1 MAGLTPR
8 QKKFCD
14 EYMLCGNATQ
24 AAVKAGYSE
33 KYAGQNAD
41 KLLKNTNVR
50 EYLSYFQK
58 KVEQKT
64 IKSVEEVQQWWSSIM
79 DNAEEAT
86 KDRLKASELL
96 VKSKGGFMDRV
107 ELSRK
112 ASNPLEGMT
121 TEELKQLIDDDD
133 W

>member
-14 EYMLCGNATQ
+14 EYMLCANATQ
-24 AAVKAGYSE
+24 AAIKAGYSE

-41 KLLKNTNVR
+41 KILKNTNVR

-58 KVEQKT
+58 KVDQT
-64 IKSVEEVQQWWSSIM
+64 AIKSVEEVQRWWSSII
-79 DNAEEAT
+79 DDAEEVT

-96 VKSKGGFMDRV
+96 VKSKGGFMDNV
-107 ELSRK
+107 QVKGSLN
-112 ASNPLEGMT
+112 NPFEGLT
-121 TEELKQLIDDDD
+121 TEELKKLAEDD
-133 W
+133 

>member
-14 EYMLCGNATQ
+14 EYMLCANATQ
-24 AAVKAGYSE
+24 AAIRAGYSE

-41 KLLKNTNVR
+41 KILKNTNVK
-50 EYLSYFQK
+50 EYLAYFQK
-58 KVEQKT
+58 KVDQKA
-64 IKSVEEVQQWWSSIM
+64 IKSVEEVQQWWSSII
-79 DNAEEAT
+79 DNTEEGT

-107 ELSRK
+107 EVTGHKKDPFDEL
-112 ASNPLEGMT
+112 T
-121 TEELKQLIDDDD
+121 VEELRQLIDDD
-133 W
+133 

>member
-24 AAVKAGYSE
+24 AAIRAGYSD

-41 KLLKNTNVR
+41 KILKNTNVK
-50 EYLSYFQK
+50 EYLAYFQQ
-58 KVEQKT
+58 KVEQKA

-79 DNAEEAT
+79 DNADEST

-96 VKSKGGFMDRV
+96 VKSKGGFMDNLQV
-107 ELSRK
+107 KGSLN
-112 ASNPLEGMT
+112 NPFEGLT
-121 TEELKQLIDDDD
+121 TEELRKLAGDD
-133 W
+133 

>member
-24 AAVKAGYSE
+24 AAIRAGYSE

-41 KLLKNTNVR
+41 KVLKNTNVK

-64 IKSVEEVQQWWSSIM
+64 IKSVEEVQQWWSSII
-79 DNAEEAT
+79 DNAEEGT

-96 VKSKGGFMDRV
+96 VKSKGGFIDRV
-107 ELSRK
+107 ELDADVSPIVIR
-112 ASNPLEGMT
+112 NDV
-121 TEELKQLIDDDD
+121 TE
-133 W
+133 

>member
-1 MAGLTPR
+1 MAGLTQR

-24 AAVKAGYSE
+24 AAIKAGYSE

-41 KLLKNTNVR
+41 KILKNTNVK

-58 KVEQKT
+58 QVDQT
-64 IKSVEEVQQWWSSIM
+64 AIKSVEEVQRWWSSII
-79 DNAEEAT
+79 DDTEEGT

-96 VKSKGGFMDRV
+96 VKSKGGFMDKV
-107 ELSRK
+107 EVTGKKKDPFDDL
-112 ASNPLEGMT
+112 T
-121 TEELKQLIDDDD
+121 VEELRQLIDDD
-133 W
+133 

>member
-1 MAGLTPR
+1 MAGLTKR

-24 AAVKAGYSE
+24 AAIKAGYSD

-41 KLLKNTNVR
+41 KILKNTNVK

-58 KVEQKT
+58 QVDQT
-64 IKSVEEVQQWWSSIM
+64 AIKSVEEVQRWWSSII
-79 DNAEEAT
+79 DDTEEGT

-96 VKSKGGFMDRV
+96 VKSKGGFMDKV
-107 ELSRK
+107 EVTGKKKDPFDDL
-112 ASNPLEGMT
+112 T
-121 TEELKQLIDDDD
+121 VEELRQLIDDD
-133 W
+133 

>member
-1 MAGLTPR
+1 MAGLTQR

-24 AAVKAGYSE
+24 AAIKAGYSE

-41 KLLKNTNVR
+41 KILKNTNVK

-58 KVEQKT
+58 QVDQT
-64 IKSVEEVQQWWSSIM
+64 AIKSVEEVQRWWSSII
-79 DNAEEAT
+79 DDTEEGT

-96 VKSKGGFMDRV
+96 VKSKGGFMDKV
-107 ELSRK
+107 QVKGSLN
-112 ASNPLEGMT
+112 NPFEGLT
-121 TEELKQLIDDDD
+121 TEELKKLAEDD
-133 W
+133 

>member
-24 AAVKAGYSE
+24 AAIRAGYSE

-41 KLLKNTNVR
+41 KVLKNTNVK

-58 KVEQKT
+58 KVEQKA
-64 IKSVEEVQQWWSSIM
+64 IKSVEEVQQWWSSII
-79 DNAEEAT
+79 DNAEEGT

-96 VKSKGGFMDRV
+96 VKSKGGFIDRV
-107 ELSRK
+107 ELDADVSPIVIR
-112 ASNPLEGMT
+112 NDV
-121 TEELKQLIDDDD
+121 TE
-133 W
+133 

>member
-24 AAVKAGYSE
+24 AAIRAGYSD

-50 EYLSYFQK
+50 EYLDCFQK
-58 KVEQKT
+58 KVEQKA
-64 IKSVEEVQQWWSSIM
+64 IKSVEEVQQWWSAIM
-79 DNAEEAT
+79 DDAEEAT
-86 KDRLKASELL
+86 KNRLKASELL
-96 VKSKGGFMDRV
+96 VKSKGGFMDNLQV
-107 ELSRK
+107 KGSLN
-112 ASNPLEGMT
+112 NPFEGLT
-121 TEELKQLIDDDD
+121 TEELRKLAGDD
-133 W
+133 

>member
-1 MAGLTPR
+1 MAGLTQR

-24 AAVKAGYSE
+24 AAIKAGYSD

-41 KLLKNTNVR
+41 KILKNTNVK

-58 KVEQKT
+58 QVDQT
-64 IKSVEEVQQWWSSIM
+64 AIKSVEEVQRWWSSII
-79 DNAEEAT
+79 DDAEEVT

-96 VKSKGGFMDRV
+96 VKSKGGFMDKV
-107 ELSRK
+107 EVTGKKKDPFDDL
-112 ASNPLEGMT
+112 T
-121 TEELKQLIDDDD
+121 VEELRQLIDDD
-133 W
+133 

>member
-24 AAVKAGYSE
+24 AAIRAGYSD

-41 KLLKNTNVR
+41 KILKNTNVK
-50 EYLSYFQK
+50 EYLAYFQQ
-58 KVEQKT
+58 KVEQKA

-79 DNAEEAT
+79 DNADEST

-96 VKSKGGFMDRV
+96 VKSKGGFMDHLQV
-107 ELSRK
+107 KGSLN
-112 ASNPLEGMT
+112 NPFEGLT
-121 TEELKQLIDDDD
+121 TEELRKLAGDD
-133 W
+133 

>member
-1 MAGLTPR
+1 MAGLTQR

-24 AAVKAGYSE
+24 AAIKAGYSD

-41 KLLKNTNVR
+41 KILKNTNVK

-58 KVEQKT
+58 QVDQT
-64 IKSVEEVQQWWSSIM
+64 AIKSVEEVQRWWSSII
-79 DNAEEAT
+79 DDTEEGT

-96 VKSKGGFMDRV
+96 VKSKGGFMDNV
-107 ELSRK
+107 QVKGSLN
-112 ASNPLEGMT
+112 NPFEGLT
-121 TEELKQLIDDDD
+121 TEELKKLAEDD
-133 W
+133 